1 MRSSPAATGSSTGA
15 SLLRALRSSTTL
27 LPAGKVAGTGR
38 RLHSVDSRVAQV
50 KEVNLT
56 DQVHIQAGDGS
67 LDLDRIEATLGM
79 DGVNVS
85 KLRASLGVT
94 AFDPGFANTAGTVS
108 SITHIDGGAGSLH
121 HRGYSIEDLTE
132 HCSFLEIAYLL
143 YFGDLPN
150 SAQLA
155 EWTESIR
162 LHTLLS
168 EEMKRFFDAF
178 PRAAHPMAI
187 LSSATSAI
195 STFYEEFHD
204 PTDPEA
210 VEQSARRLI
219 AKMPTIA
226 AWAYKK
232 SIGQPYVYPR
242 NDLGYVEN
250 FLHMMFGLPV
260 EESKVDPVIARA
272 LNALLILHAD
282 HGQNCSTATV
292 RFVGSSRAN
301 MFGSVAAGMNA
312 LWGPLHGGANQAVIE
327 MLQAIHDDP
336 DATIEST
343 IANAKDKDHPFRLM
357 GFGHRVY
364 KNYDPRA
371 RILEQH
377 AHDVLERQGLNDP
390 LLDIARKLEAA
401 AREDDYFVERNLYP
415 NVDFYSGLIF
425 RALGFPMRMFTVLFA
440 IGRLPGWIANW
451 KEMAEDPVSR
461 ISRPRQ
467 IYVGETPRD
476 FVPLADR

>member
-1 MRSSPAATGSSTGA
+1 
-15 SLLRALRSSTTL
+15 
-27 LPAGKVAGTGR
+27 
-38 RLHSVDSRVAQV
+38 
-50 KEVNLT
+50 
-56 DQVHIQAGDGS
+56 
-67 LDLDRIEATLGM
+67 
-79 DGVNVS
+79 
-85 KLRASLGVT
+85 
-94 AFDPGFANTAGTVS
+94 NTAGTVS
-108 SITHIDGGAGSLH
+108 SITHIDGAAGSLH
-121 HRGYSIEDLTE
+121 HRGYRIEDITE
-132 HCSFLEIAYLL
+132 HCTFLEVAYLL
-143 YFGDLPN
+143 YFGELTT
-150 SAQLA
+150 ATQLE
-155 EWTESIR
+155 EWTDSIR

-204 PTDPEA
+204 PADPEA

-242 NDLGYVEN
+242 NELGYVEN

-260 EESKVDPVIARA
+260 EETKVDPVVSRA

-343 IANAKDKDHPFRLM
+343 LANAKDKDHPFRLM

-371 RILEQH
+371 RILAQH
-377 AHDVLERQGLNDP
+377 AHDVLEREGLGDP
-390 LLDIARKLEAA
+390 LLDIARNLEAA

-451 KEMAEDPVSR
+451 KEMAEDPTTR
-461 ISRPRQ
+461 IARPRQ
-467 IYVGETPRD
+467 VYVGETPRD
-476 FVPLADR
+476 FVPVSDR